1 MTTVAN
7 TSRSLMGRFKP
18 DFWTGVLI
26 FTVIGIAVLLFLPIG
41 KVFLLSF
48 VDAET
53 GQFTLANYAKIF
65 GHKYY
70 ITALKNTMIVGVLGM
85 LGACLLGLPLAY
97 CMSRYHIPGKAL
109 VSTLAVLALVSPPFI
124 GAYAWIMIFG
134 ANGVVTNWFAYF
146 GIDTP
151 TIYGYT
157 GIVLVFS
164 LKFYPFVYLMTESAF
179 SSINKSLEE
188 AAENL
193 GCTPFQR
200 FWKVTLPLVFPAVS
214 TGAILSFVLSIAD
227 FGTPSIIGRK
237 VRTLSTVAYSQYTSE
252 LGGPPTLAVTI
263 SMLMIGISIVGVLL
277 QRYIISKR
285 RYASSLVNVSKPVK
299 LRGWRSALVTVVC
312 YSIVLVSV
320 IPSIVVVYTSFL
332 QTNGPVFTGGFG
344 LNSYN
349 RVIHEISRAVL
360 NSFVFAGV
368 AVLFI
373 TLVSGLISYLI
384 VRREG
389 RVSGMLDTI
398 LMVPYLVPGIVLAIG
413 FVTTFNFWPV
423 DLVATSAIIIIVL
436 FIRRLP
442 YGVRSTTSSLRQV
455 KPSIEEAAASLGASP
470 LKVFAF
476 VTTPLIIPG
485 LIAGA
490 MMSFITAINELSAT
504 LILYTGKTITMP
516 VHIYVSVLDGEFGIA
531 AALSTILLAS
541 TGVCVFIVF
550 YLSKGKKSAF
560 L

>member
-1 MTTVAN
+1 MRF
-7 TSRSLMGRFKP
+7 TSPRHWRA
-18 DFWTGVLI
+18 DFWTIVL
-26 FTVIGIAVLLFLPIG
+26 FVVLVMIAVLLFLPIG
-41 KVFLLSF
+41 QVLMLSF
-48 VDAET
+48 VDAEN
-53 GQFTLANYAKIF
+53 GNYTLANYAKIF
-65 GHKYY
+65 SHRYY
-70 ITALKNTMIVGVLGM
+70 VTAFKNTLIVGVLGM
-85 LGACLLGLPLAY
+85 LGACLLGIPLAY
-97 CMSRYHIPGKAL
+97 CMSRYYIPGKAF

-134 ANGVVTNWFAYF
+134 ANGVATNWFKLI
-146 GIDTP
+146 GIQTP

-179 SSINKSLEE
+179 TSINRSLEE

-200 FWKVTLPLVFPAVS
+200 FRKITLPLVFPAVS
-214 TGAILSFVLSIAD
+214 SGAILSFVLSIAD

-252 LGGPPTLAVTI
+252 LGGPPTLAVTV
-263 SMLMIGISIVGVLL
+263 SMLMIAISIMAVLL

-285 RYASSLVNVSKPVK
+285 RYASALTNIASPVRLRGYRAWLVYGTCYLIVLCSVFPSLV
-299 LRGWRSALVTVVC
+299 
-312 YSIVLVSV
+312 V
-320 IPSIVVVYTSFL
+320 IYTSFL

-344 LNSYN
+344 LNSYA
-349 RVIHEISRAVL
+349 RVMHEISRAVI
-360 NSFVFAGV
+360 NSFVFATI

-373 TLVSGLISYLI
+373 GSISGMISYII

-389 RVSGMLDTI
+389 RVGGMLDTV
-398 LMVPYLVPGIVLAIG
+398 LMVPYLVPGIVMAIG
-413 FVTTFNFWPV
+413 FVTTFNRWPV
-423 DLVATSAIIIIVL
+423 DLVGTAAIIIIVV

-442 YGVRSTTSSLRQV
+442 YGVRSTTASLRQV
-455 KPSIEEAAASLGASP
+455 KPSIEEAAASLGARP
-470 LKVFAF
+470 FNVFMQ
-476 VTTPLIIPG
+476 VTTPLIMPG

-490 MMSFITAINELSAT
+490 MMSFITAINELSGT
-504 LILYTGKTITMP
+504 LVLYTGKTITMP

-531 AALSTILLAS
+531 AALSTLLLVS
-541 TGVCVFIVF
+541 TGICVFIVF
-550 YLSKGKKSAF
+550 RITQGNKSAF

>member
-1 MTTVAN
+1 MTSAVAAIKPFTN
-7 TSRSLMGRFKP
+7 RFRLN
-18 DFWTGVLI
+18 FWSVVLLLTI
-26 FTVIGIAVLLFLPIG
+26 AGIAILLCLPIG

-48 VDAET
+48 VNAET
-53 GQFTLANYAKIF
+53 GELTLANYAKIL

-70 ITALKNTMIVGVLGM
+70 LAALKNTMMVGVLGM
-85 LGACLLGLPLAY
+85 LGACLLGIPLAY

-109 VSTLAVLALVSPPFI
+109 ISTLAVLALVSPPFI

-134 ANGVVTNWFAYF
+134 ANGVVTNWFEYF
-146 GIDTP
+146 GIEIP

-200 FWKVTLPLVFPAVS
+200 FRQVTLPLVFPAVS

-252 LGGPPTLAVTI
+252 LGGPPTLAVTV
-263 SMLMIGISIVGVLL
+263 SMLMIGISIVAVLL

-299 LRGWRSALVTVVC
+299 LKGWRSMLVTFLCYFIVICSVV
-312 YSIVLVSV
+312 
-320 IPSIVVVYTSFL
+320 PSIVVVYTSFL

-344 LNSYN
+344 LNSYS
-349 RVIHEISRAVL
+349 RVVHEISRAVV
-360 NSFVFAGV
+360 NSFVFAGI

-373 TLVSGLISYLI
+373 GMVSGLISYLI

-398 LMVPYLVPGIVLAIG
+398 LMVPYLVPGIVMAIG
-413 FVTTFNFWPV
+413 FVTTFNRWPV
-423 DLVATSAIIIIVL
+423 DMVATSAIIVIVL
-436 FIRRLP
+436 FVRRLP
-442 YGVRSTTSSLRQV
+442 YGVRSTTASLRQV

-470 LKVFAF
+470 LRVFLL
-476 VTTPLIIPG
+476 VTVPLIVPG

-541 TGVCVFIVF
+541 TGICVFIVF
-550 YLSKGKKSAF
+550 WLSQGKKSAF

>member
-1 MTTVAN
+1 MKG
-7 TSRSLMGRFKP
+7 SLYRRYQP
-18 DFWTGVLI
+18 NFWSVVL
-26 FTVIGIAVLLFLPIG
+26 FMVLVMLALLLFLPIG

-48 VDAET
+48 TDAET
-53 GQFTLANYAKIF
+53 GSYTLANYTKIF
-65 GHKYY
+65 SHKYY
-70 ITALKNTMIVGVLGM
+70 VTALKNTVIVGVLGM
-85 LGACLLGLPLAY
+85 LGACLLGIPLAY

-134 ANGVVTNWFAYF
+134 ANGVVTNWFKLI
-146 GIDTP
+146 GVEIP

-200 FWKVTLPLVFPAVS
+200 FRKVTLPLVFPAVS

-237 VRTLSTVAYSQYTSE
+237 VRTLSTVAYNQYTSE

-263 SMLMIGISIVGVLL
+263 SMLMIFISICAILL
-277 QRYIISKR
+277 QRYFMSKR
-285 RYASSLVNVSKPVK
+285 RYASSLTNLSTPVRLK
-299 LRGWRSALVTVVC
+299 GWRVTLVYGVC
-312 YSIVLVSV
+312 YLIVLCSIAPSLVV
-320 IPSIVVVYTSFL
+320 IYTSFL
-332 QTNGPVFTGGFG
+332 ETSGPVFTGGFG

-349 RVIHEISRAVL
+349 RVLHEISRAVI
-360 NSFVFAGV
+360 NSFLFAGV
-368 AVLFI
+368 AVLLI
-373 TLVSGLISYLI
+373 TLVSGLISYII

-389 RVSGMLDTI
+389 RTSGVLDTV
-398 LMVPYLVPGIVLAIG
+398 LMVPYLVPGIVMAIG
-413 FVTTFNFWPV
+413 FVTTFNKWPV
-423 DLVATSAIIIIVL
+423 DLVATAGIIILVV

-442 YGVRSTTSSLRQV
+442 YGVRSTTASLRQI
-455 KPSIEEAAASLGASP
+455 KPSIEEAAASLGARP
-470 LKVFAF
+470 INVFMQ
-476 VTTPLIIPG
+476 VTTPLIMPG

-490 MMSFITAINELSAT
+490 MMSFITAINELSST
-504 LILYTGKTITMP
+504 LILYNGRTITMP

-531 AALSTILLAS
+531 AALSTVLLAS
-541 TGVCVFIVF
+541 TGVCVYIVF
-550 YLSKGKKSAF
+550 KFSGGNKSAF

>member
-1 MTTVAN
+1 MTAKLAGLG
-7 TSRSLMGRFKP
+7 SPRRFRL
-18 DFWTGVLI
+18 DFWTIVLLLTI
-26 FTVIGIAVLLFLPIG
+26 AAIAVLLFLPIG

-53 GQFTLANYAKIF
+53 GEVSLVNYAKIL

-70 ITALKNTMIVGVLGM
+70 LTALKNTIIVGVLGM
-85 LGACLLGLPLAY
+85 LGACLLGIPLAY
-97 CMSRYHIPGKAL
+97 CMSRYHIPGKA
-109 VSTLAVLALVSPPFI
+109 VISTLAVLALVSPPFI

-134 ANGVVTNWFAYF
+134 ANGVVTNWFEYF
-146 GIDTP
+146 GISVP

-179 SSINKSLEE
+179 TSINKSLEE

-193 GCTPFQR
+193 GCTAFQR
-200 FWKVTLPLVFPAVS
+200 FRRVTLPLVFPAVS

-263 SMLMIGISIVGVLL
+263 SMLMIAISIVGVLL

-285 RYASSLVNVSKPVK
+285 RYASALTNIPKPRK
-299 LRGWRSALVTVVC
+299 LRGWRSVLVTTLC
-312 YSIVLVSV
+312 YTIVICSV

-332 QTNGPVFTGGFG
+332 ETNGPVFTGNFG
-344 LNSYN
+344 LNSYS
-349 RVIHEISRAVL
+349 RVVHEISRAVV
-360 NSFVFAGV
+360 NSFVFAGT

-373 TLVSGLISYLI
+373 AAVSGMISYLI

-389 RVSGMLDTI
+389 RASGALDTI
-398 LMVPYLVPGIVLAIG
+398 LMVPYLVPGIVMAIG
-413 FVTTFNFWPV
+413 FVTTFNRWPV
-423 DLVATSAIIIIVL
+423 DLVSTSAIIIIVL
-436 FIRRLP
+436 FVRRLP
-442 YGVRSTTSSLRQV
+442 YGVRSTTASLRQV

-470 LKVFAF
+470 FKVFTF
-476 VTTPLIIPG
+476 VTVPLIMPG
-485 LIAGA
+485 IIAGA

-504 LILYTGKTITMP
+504 LILYTGRTITMP

-541 TGVCVFIVF
+541 TGVCVFVVF
-550 YLSKGKKSAF
+550 WFGKGQKSAF

>member
-1 MTTVAN
+1 MVLA
-7 TSRSLMGRFKP
+7 
-18 DFWTGVLI
+18 GV
-26 FTVIGIAVLLFLPIG
+26 VVMIAVLLFLPIG

-48 VDAET
+48 IDADS
-53 GQFTLANYAKIF
+53 GQYTLANYVKILS
-65 GHKYY
+65 HKYY
-70 ITALKNTMIVGVLGM
+70 VTALKNTVIVGVAGM
-85 LGACLLGLPLAY
+85 LGACLLGIPLAY
-97 CMSRYHIPGKAL
+97 CMSRYHIPGRAI

-134 ANGVVTNWFAYF
+134 ANGVVTNWFKLI
-146 GIDTP
+146 GISVP

-157 GIVLVFS
+157 GIILVFS

-200 FWKVTLPLVFPAVS
+200 FRKITLPLVFPAVS

-263 SMLMIGISIVGVLL
+263 SMIMIAISIIAVLL

-285 RYASSLVNVSKPVK
+285 RYSSSLTNLSTPER
-299 LRGWRSALVTVVC
+299 LHGWRAIAAYSVCYVIVVC
-312 YSIVLVSV
+312 SVVPSLVV
-320 IPSIVVVYTSFL
+320 IYTSFL
-332 QTNGPVFTGGFG
+332 ETHGPVFTGGFG
-344 LNSYN
+344 LNSYA
-349 RVIHEISRAVL
+349 RVLHEISRAVI
-360 NSFVFAGV
+360 NSFVYAAA
-368 AVLFI
+368 AVVFI
-373 TLVSGLISYLI
+373 TLISGLISTII

-389 RVSGMLDTI
+389 RVSGALDTV
-398 LMVPYLVPGIVLAIG
+398 LMVPYLVPGIVMAIG

-423 DLVATSAIIIIVL
+423 DFVASATIIILVV

-442 YGVRSTTSSLRQV
+442 YGVRSTTSSLRQI
-455 KPSIEEAAASLGASP
+455 KPSIEEAAASLGARPFS
-470 LKVFAF
+470 VFTS
-476 VTTPLIIPG
+476 VTVPLIMPG
-485 LIAGA
+485 IIAGA
-490 MMSFITAINELSAT
+490 MMSFITAINELSST

-531 AALSTILLAS
+531 AALSTILLIS
-541 TGVCVFIVF
+541 TGLCVYVVF
-550 YLSKGKKSAF
+550 RISGGRKSAF

>member
-1 MTTVAN
+1 MLTITTI
-7 TSRSLMGRFKP
+7 T
-18 DFWTGVLI
+18 I
-26 FTVIGIAVLLFLPIG
+26 LLFVPIG

-48 VDAET
+48 ADAET
-53 GQFTLANYAKIF
+53 GQFSLANYAKILT
-65 GHKYY
+65 HKYY
-70 ITALKNTMIVGVLGM
+70 VTAIKNTIIVGVLGM
-85 LGACLLGLPLAY
+85 LGACLLGIPLAY
-97 CMSRYHIPGKAL
+97 CMSRYELPGKAL
-109 VSTLAVLALVSPPFI
+109 ISTLAVLALVSPPFI

-134 ANGVVTNWFAYF
+134 ANGVVTNWFKLF
-146 GIDTP
+146 GISVP

-193 GCTPFQR
+193 GCTAFQR
-200 FWKVTLPLVFPAVS
+200 FRQVTLPLVFPAVS

-237 VRTLSTVAYSQYTSE
+237 VRTLSTVAYNQYTSE

-263 SMLMIGISIVGVLL
+263 SMLMIVISILGVLL
-277 QRYIISKR
+277 QRYVISKK
-285 RYASSLVNVSKPVK
+285 RYASSMTNLSRPVK
-299 LRGWRSALVTVVC
+299 LKGWRYLLATVFCYLV
-312 YSIVLVSV
+312 VLCSV
-320 IPSIVVVYTSFL
+320 IPSIVVIYTSFL
-332 QTNGPVFTGGFG
+332 ETNGPVFTGGFG

-349 RVIHEISRAVL
+349 RVVHEISRAVI
-360 NSFVFAGV
+360 NSFLYAGA

-373 TLVSGLISYLI
+373 TLVSGMISYLI

-389 RVSGMLDTI
+389 RVSGFLDTI
-398 LMVPYLVPGIVLAIG
+398 LMVPYLVPGIVMAIG
-413 FVTTFNFWPV
+413 FVTTFNRWPV
-423 DLVATSAIIIIVL
+423 DLVATSAIIVMVL

-470 LKVFAF
+470 SRVFAF
-476 VTTPLIIPG
+476 VTVPLIMPG
-485 LIAGA
+485 IVAGA
-490 MMSFITAINELSAT
+490 MMSFITAINELSST

-541 TGVCVFIVF
+541 TAVCVFFVF
-550 YLSKGKKSAF
+550 WISKGKKSAF